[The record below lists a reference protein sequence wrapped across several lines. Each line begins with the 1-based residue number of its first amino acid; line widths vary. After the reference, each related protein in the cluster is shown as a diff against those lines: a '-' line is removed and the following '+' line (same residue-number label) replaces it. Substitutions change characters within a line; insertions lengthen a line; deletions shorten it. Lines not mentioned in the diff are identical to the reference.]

1 MVYLAKYP
9 LVYTNFAI
17 DILFDKKNHAKSSKE
32 IDFSSSTKISFVDI
46 PLSLNF
52 EPLFLYFSHFEVK
65 K

>member
-52 EPLFLYFSHFEVK
+52 EPFVSLFFSF
-65 K
+65 